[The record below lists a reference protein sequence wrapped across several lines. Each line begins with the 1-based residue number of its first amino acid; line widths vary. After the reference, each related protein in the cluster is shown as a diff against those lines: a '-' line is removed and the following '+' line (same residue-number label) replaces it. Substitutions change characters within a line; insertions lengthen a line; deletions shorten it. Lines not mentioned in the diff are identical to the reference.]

1 MRDYSLDYE
10 SSKTFILNYNIE
22 NNQIIVNLAS
32 GEKYII
38 PFSVDNEKRLLERMK
53 NQVKDSSD
61 YEYKQEKRFS
71 SAWKWAIWSGI
82 MLVFNSIILA
92 TGISALPVVNGICA
106 GWFVFD
112 SSLRIYSMVDSKRK
126 LKDIRKNRTFI
137 NNENTLSDNTKIN
150 QNVLSNV
157 STKTQELVTSTPE
170 QKPIFT
176 LNSIDKIGYEDL
188 KKILENI
195 QREEEF
201 GFDYSDSQD
210 EKPMILSKK
219 RK

>member
-1 MRDYSLDYE
+1 MKDYSLDYE

-38 PFSVDNEKRLLERMK
+38 PFSIDNEKRLLERMK

-71 SAWKWAIWSGI
+71 SAWKWAIWSSL

-106 GWFVFD
+106 FD

-126 LKDIRKNRTFI
+126 LRDIKKNRTFI
-137 NNENTLSDNTKIN
+137 NNENLLSDNTKIN

-201 GFDYSDSQD
+201 GFDYSESQD

>member
-1 MRDYSLDYE
+1 MKDYSLDYE
-10 SSKTFILNYNIE
+10 SSKTFILNYNI
-22 NNQIIVNLAS
+22 A
-32 GEKYII
+32 
-38 PFSVDNEKRLLERMK
+38 FSVDNEKRLLERMK

-126 LKDIRKNRTFI
+126 LKDIRKNDI
-137 NNENTLSDNTKIN
+137 DKIN